1 MAIMRR
7 QEPEHERTLTRRREW
22 DPFDLTRG
30 LLAWDPFEEMRR
42 ILTPTEMGYMPS
54 FDVKETKEAYLFKAD
69 LPGVN
74 EKDLEL
80 SLTGNRLTVSGKREE
95 EHKEKEE
102 EGHYFAYERKYGSF
116 NRSFTLPEGV
126 DVDHVSADLKNG
138 ELTIRVPK
146 RPEVQS
152 KKIQLGKSKE
162 GVHS

>member
-7 QEPEHERTLTRRREW
+7 HESEPERTLARRREW

-42 ILTPTEMGYMPS
+42 MLAPTEMGYLPS
-54 FDVKETKEAYLFKAD
+54 FDVKETKDAYLFKAD
-69 LPGVN
+69 LPGVD
-74 EKDLEL
+74 EKDLDL
-80 SLTGNRLTVSGKREE
+80 SLTGNRRTVSGKREE

-116 NRSFTLPEGV
+116 SRSFTLPEGV
-126 DVDHVSADLKNG
+126 DLEGVSADLKNG
-138 ELTIRVPK
+138 ELTIRIPK

-152 KKIQLGKSKE
+152 KKITLTKGKE
-162 GVHS
+162 VHS